1 MVRKRYLLTL
11 LINSRLDIRLEKC
24 PIFCLHANS
33 SASFSQSVARS
44 LLGSDLMPV
53 RSSMGLACK
62 LAVASAGRTTIVFDL
77 HKVVDVVAD
86 RCMVEDKVDRCSS

>member
-24 PIFCLHANS
+24 PIFFLHAKS
-33 SASFSQSVARS
+33 SASFTQSVVRS
-44 LLGSDLMPV
+44 LPESDLMPV
-53 RSSMGLACK
+53 QSSMGLACK
-62 LAVASAGRTTIVFDL
+62 LAVASAGGTAIVFDL

-86 RCMVEDKVDRCSS
+86 RCMVDDKVDRCSS